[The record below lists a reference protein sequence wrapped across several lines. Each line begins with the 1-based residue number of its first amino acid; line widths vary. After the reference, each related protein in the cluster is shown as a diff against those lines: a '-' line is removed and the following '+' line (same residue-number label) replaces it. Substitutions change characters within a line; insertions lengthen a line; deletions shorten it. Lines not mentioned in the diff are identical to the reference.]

1 MSGFGAYLR
10 KRREEKGIT
19 LQEVVEKT
27 RVHLRYL
34 EAMEKGEFHLLPGP
48 AYVRGFLRLY
58 AKAVGLDPEAVVEM
72 FVQTEAAKRL
82 ETLAPGGREE
92 PERLAAAARAGRRER
107 PQGVWDFVVLV
118 ALLTL
123 LGGVATWLY
132 VRAGM

>member
-10 KRREEKGIT
+10 NRREEKGLT
-19 LQEVVEKT
+19 LQEVAEKT

-34 EAMEKGEFHLLPGP
+34 EAMEEGEFHLLPGP

-58 AKAVGLDPEAVVEM
+58 AGAVGLDPEAVVEM
-72 FVQTEAAKRL
+72 FAQTEAARRAV
-82 ETLAPGGREE
+82 EAAPGGGEE
-92 PERLAAAARAGRRER
+92 ERPGVAARGAPQRRG
-107 PQGVWDFVVLV
+107 PTAWDFVVLV

-123 LGGVATWLY
+123 AGAVATWLY